1 MPSFQRTCLPVLLT
15 LLALCLLCPGLS
27 QAARLPVKAAILYN
41 MSTGKILYQLNENM
55 PIAPASLTKIMTLY
69 LAFDQIQNRKLSL
82 HKRVKISSQ
91 AATTRG
97 STMHLRRGERVP
109 LSKLITGTAVAS
121 GNDAAIAV
129 AQTVHPRLATF
140 VKRMNAK
147 AKSLKMRQTVFKN
160 PTGLPAQ
167 GQISCASDI
176 LKLALAYVRAHPEAL
191 AFHQLAT
198 FTHGGHVLTT
208 TNPLLG
214 AVCGVNGLKT
224 GWTVASGYNI
234 VVTAI
239 RDNTRLMC
247 VIMGGKSRVGRDLFA
262 RRLIEAGFR
271 SPTSAQSVR
280 EAVEGK
286 HPHQAV
292 PAKRQP
298 HAQRAKPAKRHKRR

>member
-1 MPSFQRTCLPVLLT
+1 MPFFQRTFLSALLVLF
-15 LLALCLLCPGLS
+15 ALSLLCPHIT

-41 MSTGKILYQLNENM
+41 MSTGKVLYQLNENQH
-55 PIAPASLTKIMTLY
+55 IAPASLTKIMTLF
-69 LAFDQIQNRKLSL
+69 LAFDQIQKRKLSL
-82 HKRVKISSQ
+82 QKRVKISAQ

-97 STMHLRRGERVP
+97 SSMHLKRGERVP

-129 AQTVHPRLATF
+129 AQTVHPSLATF

-147 AKSLKMRQTVFKN
+147 AKALKMRQTVFKN

-167 GQISCASDI
+167 GQISCALDI
-176 LKLALAYVRAHPEAL
+176 LKLSLAYVRTHPEAL
-191 AFHQLAT
+191 SFHELAT

-234 VVTAI
+234 VVTAK
-239 RDNTRLMC
+239 RGNTRLMC
-247 VIMGGKSRVGRDLFA
+247 VIMGGKSRVGRDLTA
-262 RRLIEAGFR
+262 RRLIEAGFK
-271 SPTSAQSVR
+271 SPASAQGVR
-280 EAVEGK
+280 EAIEGK
-286 HPHQAV
+286 NKKQAV
-292 PAKRQP
+292 STKPQPLPKRQKSAKRQ
-298 HAQRAKPAKRHKRR
+298 RRR